1 MAEKKL
7 KLAEGRSVPME
18 DGKVWPPEGATVE
31 VTLYI
36 RRRLADGD
44 LVECEPAAPLPA
56 ADEPAEPAPPE
67 PAPEAEPETET
78 ETEQTG
84 RKGRNG
90 GK

>member
-1 MAEKKL
+1 MPEQKL

-18 DGKVWPPEGATVE
+18 DGSVWPADGATVE

-44 LVECEPAAPLPA
+44 LVA
-56 ADEPAEPAPPE
+56 ADDEIAEPKGSKPVDPPT
-67 PAPEAEPETET
+67 PEDPDTS
-78 ETEQTG
+78 G

>member
-1 MAEKKL
+1 MPEKTL

-18 DGKVWPPEGATVE
+18 DGKAWPAEGATVE

-36 RRRLADGD
+36 RRRLTDGD
-44 LVECEPAAPLPA
+44 LVECKPA
-56 ADEPAEPAPPE
+56 ADQAVAEVPAEPTQSE
-67 PAPEAEPETET
+67 PDSEPETVQT
-78 ETEQTG
+78 HTG

>member
-1 MAEKKL
+1 MPEKTL
-7 KLAEGRSVPME
+7 MLAEGRTVPME
-18 DGKVWPPEGATVE
+18 DGKDWPAEGATVE

-44 LVECEPAAPLPA
+44 LVECAPAAPPVV
-56 ADEPAEPAPPE
+56 EETAEPAQTPPPE
-67 PAPEAEPETET
+67 PVAEAGT
-78 ETEQTG
+78 ETEQTNTG

>member
-1 MAEKKL
+1 MVQKTL

-18 DGKVWPPEGATVE
+18 DGKEWPAGGATVE

-36 RRRLADGD
+36 RRRIADGD
-44 LVECEPAAPLPA
+44 LVECEPSAPAPA
-56 ADEPAEPAPPE
+56 AEEPAVPQPDPASE
-67 PAPEAEPETET
+67 IEAET
-78 ETEQTG
+78 ETEQSG